1 MEIQFILPVPGHR
14 EWRLQSGIRDPIT
27 RLCLGCVALG
37 KLLLISQA
45 FLNKAELG
53 QPSVEVAGRR
63 WAPGVT
69 LRFQPSDA
77 PHRDGASPARL
88 CGPREPRDGAVGPC
102 REPGTAHG
110 ACAACRATG
119 GRPTSPSPAP
129 PRPRAPSAAVPPAA
143 CGVAA
148 RQSGRLGACRALP
161 RARAPTDPRSPGRRG
176 CKPAVAPS
184 PRPDPPSDA
193 LLREIFL
200 CCFAFV
206 SLVWRQQEGRGLVD
220 SLRWPDHRGRG
231 VTLGAAG
238 PYRGLRCGPMLATF
252 ATFAFEQMQML
263 PCKIQKA

>member
-129 PRPRAPSAAVPPAA
+129 PRPARERRALQYPPRPVASLRGNPGGSARVELYPAP
-143 CGVAA
+143 VHP
-148 RQSGRLGACRALP
+148 RTRALP
-161 RARAPTDPRSPGRRG
+161 
-176 CKPAVAPS
+176 AVGAAS
-184 PRPDPPSDA
+184 PR
-193 LLREIFL
+193 
-200 CCFAFV
+200 
-206 SLVWRQQEGRGLVD
+206 
-220 SLRWPDHRGRG
+220 
-231 VTLGAAG
+231 
-238 PYRGLRCGPMLATF
+238 
-252 ATFAFEQMQML
+252 
-263 PCKIQKA
+263 

>member
-1 MEIQFILPVPGHR
+1 MEAAEWNPGPHYSFAPR
-14 EWRLQSGIRDPIT
+14 LCGLGQVTADLSGFSQQGSNLGNLRWRLRD
-27 RLCLGCVALG
+27 GG
-37 KLLLISQA
+37 GHQ
-45 FLNKAELG
+45 
-53 QPSVEVAGRR
+53 
-63 WAPGVT
+63 GVT

-77 PHRDGASPARL
+77 PHGDSACPARL
-88 CGPREPRDGAVGPC
+88 YGLREPRDGAVGPC

-119 GRPTSPSPAP
+119 GRPDVAQ

-161 RARAPTDPRSPGRRG
+161 RAGAPTGPRSPGRRG

-220 SLRWPDHRGRG
+220 SRRWPDHRGRG

-238 PYRGLRCGPMLATF
+238 PYRGLRCAPMLATF
-252 ATFAFEQMQML
+252 ATFAFEQMRML